1 LSKIKKK
8 PTTLEIYQILRQKIT
23 DFELY
28 PNTRFTESELADK
41 FQVSRTPIREAL
53 KRLEVEGLVQIRPK
67 QGCFIRSVD
76 LKTINNY
83 YDVRVALETMAVELA
98 CSNMAT
104 EEVEKLC
111 DYWDPENCV
120 IKSKFVEKIRSMEEN
135 FHFQIAVGSG
145 NSILVQLLQDVNDH
159 IRIVRRL
166 GFPNKE
172 SIIETYEEHYLICNL
187 ILAKKTIKAKKAMND
202 HIRKHQQIA
211 SSVTLN
217 QLEQHKKSSI

>member
-1 LSKIKKK
+1 MSKIKKK

-28 PNTRFTESELADK
+28 PNTRFTESELAENFK
-41 FQVSRTPIREAL
+41 VSRTPIREAL

-98 CSNMAT
+98 CSNMPVQDI
-104 EEVEKLC
+104 EELC
-111 DYWDPENCV
+111 DFWNPKNCV
-120 IKSKFVEKIRSMEEN
+120 IKSNFVEKIRLMEEN
-135 FHFQIAVGSG
+135 FHFQIATGSG

-166 GFPNKE
+166 GFPDKE

-187 ILAKKTIKAKKAMND
+187 ILARKTIKAKKAMND
-202 HIRKHQQIA
+202 HIRKHQKIA

-217 QLEQHKKSSI
+217 QLEQHKMASI